1 MTSAID
7 PPSPELLRDG
17 ATISTRPARGIAE
30 RLIALLLCVLLSGC
44 EVDPDEARFRL
55 GELGYEYHPRSLFL
69 AAMRNDHVA
78 VELLILSGMDPD
90 AELIYGYAIEPEEDN
105 WLPDFRKH
113 LTGFSSYTGSYT
125 SLTPYWERHR
135 HEPDDDDRRV
145 HEHTTPLVVAAIL
158 GNTQAVASLL
168 DAGADVNKPECHEL
182 TPLMWAVE
190 YGHAETAELLLDAEA
205 NIAQEDDGDS
215 PLATAAGNNDVVMVQ
230 MLLDAGMDVF
240 VENNLNITALIEAA
254 KEGNLDIMTVLINAG
269 AASNAQEDDGGGDT
283 ALMAAARAGHV
294 DAVRMLL
301 DAGADPHLRNAD
313 GATALIVAA
322 LAGNAE
328 IVQIL
333 LEAGADANLQN
344 NEGDT
349 ALMLAASNGSIG
361 VIRSLLD
368 AGVDP
373 NVQNGDGETAL
384 AKAVAE
390 MRDALSA
397 QNTEHVDWYRS
408 VITTLL
414 DAGANPDLPNQ
425 DGTTVFMTAVQTK
438 DVDAV
443 KALLDAGADP
453 KQRYSDGES
462 LLMREIRTNRNPDL
476 FQLLLDAIS
485 DLSYVNL
492 QKEDGV
498 TSLMMAVNYKRAE
511 AVRSLL
517 AAGADPDIQNNKGQ
531 AALMYAASS
540 AELDTVKA
548 LLDGGADPTLKDAE
562 GISVLNYV
570 PAYRDNVRDVLQ
582 EAMNRP
588 QSPQAN
594 ETPEPAPAASPT
606 AGPVVEIDA
615 GPTASFAN
623 ETYLGGMKTRGMKV
637 YALSGDGN
645 WCAEKVVFKITAPS
659 ETVFTD
665 GTAEFYMKRFGE
677 RINEAQFCP
686 AARSADIRGYTD
698 TGTEPVFTGK
708 ATAAAGWSVN

>member
-1 MTSAID
+1 MNRAAPLT
-7 PPSPELLRDG
+7 
-17 ATISTRPARGIAE
+17 STRIFWDQSTVWARPSSGIVKL
-30 RLIALLLCVLLSGC
+30 LIAFILIAPLWGC

-90 AELIYGYAIEPEEDN
+90 AELTYHYAIKPEKEN
-105 WLPDFRKH
+105 WLPDFRNH
-113 LTGFSSYTGSYT
+113 LTGPDSF
-125 SLTPYWERHR
+125 TPYWKRH
-135 HEPDDDDRRV
+135 HQQPDENRRGV
-145 HEHTTPLVVAAIL
+145 REYTTPLVVAAIL
-158 GNTQAVASLL
+158 GNTQAAASLL

-182 TPLMWAVE
+182 TALMWAVE
-190 YGHAETAELLLDAEA
+190 NGHTETVELLLDAEA
-205 NIAQEDDGDS
+205 YITQAEDGDS
-215 PLATAAGNNDVVMVQ
+215 PLTAAAGNNDLVMIQ
-230 MLLDAGMDVF
+230 LLLDAGVDVF
-240 VENNLNITALIEAA
+240 LQNNLNITALIEAA
-254 KEGNLDIMTVLINAG
+254 TEGNLDIMTLLIDAG
-269 AASNAQEDDGGGDT
+269 AAADAQGEDGGGET
-283 ALMAAARAGHV
+283 ALMAAATAGNV

-301 DAGADPHLRNAD
+301 DAGADPHLRNAN
-313 GATALIVAA
+313 GATALSMAA
-322 LAGNAE
+322 LAGSAE
-328 IVQIL
+328 IVRML
-333 LEAGADANLQN
+333 LDAGVDPNLQT

-349 ALMLAASNGSIG
+349 VLMLAASKGSIE

-368 AGVDP
+368 AGADP
-373 NVQNGDGETAL
+373 NLQNGDGETAL
-384 AKAVAE
+384 AKAVTE
-390 MRDALSA
+390 MRRA
-397 QNTEHVDWYRS
+397 QGNQTTEQVDWRRS

-425 DGTTVFMTAVQTK
+425 DGTTVFMTMFKTK

-462 LLMREIRTNRNPDL
+462 LLMREIRTNRNLDL

-492 QKEDGV
+492 QKEDGL
-498 TSLMMAVNYKRAE
+498 TALMMAVNYKRAE
-511 AVRSLL
+511 AVRSLM

-570 PAYRDNVRDVLQ
+570 PAYRDNIRDVLQ

-588 QSPQAN
+588 RNPEAN
-594 ETPEPAPAASPT
+594 EASEPAPAASPT
-606 AGPVVEIDA
+606 ASPVLEIEA
-615 GPTASFAN
+615 GPTASLTN

-659 ETVFTD
+659 DAVFTD

-686 AARSADIRGYTD
+686 AARSADIHGYTD
-698 TGTEPVFTGK
+698 TGSEPVFTGK